1 MKKYIGDKYF
11 YLSTLRLAI
20 PCALS
25 QLLISCSSIIDSIM
39 VSSIGMVT
47 AVGNARN
54 VLMLRDYVSWGIEAG
69 VIAFASQFFGAKEY
83 KNMAKCQGACF
94 ALNIFVSILLIMLTF
109 TVGDKLLLFYLNDL
123 SILPDSL
130 VYLKL
135 VAISLI
141 PLCLTMSIKC
151 MFTAMHETKVTFNE
165 SLFYVAV
172 NIVSKYLC
180 IYVFKLGI
188 IGVGVGALITESV
201 CCIGFTIYTIITKPV
216 FFTGLKDMFSF
227 DFSFVKTLVL
237 KILPIASDEI
247 LFGFGQS
254 LFNKAY
260 GMLGSSSVEAVYIA
274 SEILSLMMF
283 VSWGYG
289 EAVQISVA
297 TKLGRGRIDE
307 AKDESRY
314 HLLLSL
320 IVGIVLGSCLI
331 FGGPF
336 FLSLYSVSDA
346 HIYSVCQGLLFA
358 YGIKILLRTVNYVM
372 FCTLKAGGDTKI
384 YNILDSGIMFAVGIP
399 IAFISAYLGA
409 SNIIFVVL
417 LCQIEQLIRLFF
429 TLKRYNSYKWA
440 NNLTKLVH

>member
-54 VLMLRDYVSWGIEAG
+54 VLMLRDYVSWGVEAG

-94 ALNIFVSILLIMLTF
+94 ALNSFIALLLILLTF
-109 TVGDKLLLFYLNDL
+109 TVGDKLLLFYLNDS
-123 SILPDSL
+123 SIINDSL
-130 VYLKL
+130 IYLKY

-151 MFTAMHETKVTFNE
+151 MFTAMHNTKVTFIE
-165 SLFYVAV
+165 SLFYVII
-172 NIVSKYLC
+172 NIISKYIC
-180 IYVFKLGI
+180 IYVLDLGI
-188 IGVGVGALITESV
+188 VGVGIGALITECT
-201 CCIGFTIYTIITKPV
+201 CCLGFTIYAIITKPV
-216 FFTGLKDMFSF
+216 FFTGLKDMFDF
-227 DFSFVKTLVL
+227 DFSFLKMLIL
-237 KILPIASDEI
+237 KILPIASDEV

-320 IVGIVLGSCLI
+320 IVGLVLGSCLI

-336 FLSLYSVSDA
+336 FLDLYSVSDS
-346 HIYSVCQGLLFA
+346 HIYSVCQGLLIA
-358 YGIKILLRTVNYVM
+358 YSIKILLRTVNYVM

-399 IAFISAYLGA
+399 IAFVSAYLGA
-409 SNIIFVVL
+409 SNIILVVL